1 MTVVSKAE
9 FARHVGVSRPAVTKM
24 VNNGRIPVRADG
36 KINLEEAVVAYEGS
50 KQIGREVS
58 ADNGRKGGR
67 GNTSGQ
73 EKPKKAAPKKK
84 PAKTKPVSPP
94 TPEPEPDDEPITA
107 TGITQ
112 QNLAAQFNKA
122 KLAEK
127 TYQAKLK
134 EIEYKKVRGELLDRD
149 EVAADARATAEDVR
163 GKLFAIA
170 PKLAPQVVDKT
181 PREAQRMI
189 EDAINKALAGFHTSR
204 FAKEH

>member
-24 VNNGRIPVRADG
+24 VNQGRIPVRADG

-58 ADNGRKGGR
+58 AENGRKGGR
-67 GNTSGQ
+67 GNTSGEAKQ
-73 EKPKKAAPKKK
+73 KTKKSEPKKSAPKKS
-84 PAKTKPVSPP
+84 AVTSDDD
-94 TPEPEPDDEPITA
+94 EDDEPITA
-107 TGITQ
+107 TGINQ

-134 EIEYKKVRGELLDRD
+134 EIEYKKARGELLDID
-149 EVAADARATAEDVR
+149 EVREDAKATAEDVR
-163 GKLFAIA
+163 GKLMAIA
-170 PKLAPQVVDKT
+170 PRLAPQIVDKT

-189 EDAINKALAGFHTSR
+189 EESINNALTAFHSSR

>member
-24 VNNGRIPVRADG
+24 VNQGRIPVRSDG

-73 EKPKKAAPKKK
+73 AKAKTTKAKPKKSAPKSE
-84 PAKTKPVSPP
+84 V
-94 TPEPEPDDEPITA
+94 TPDDEEDEPITA
-107 TGITQ
+107 TGINQ

-134 EIEYKKVRGELLDRD
+134 EIEYKKARGELLDID
-149 EVAADARATAEDVR
+149 EVRADAKATAEDVR

-189 EDAINKALAGFHTSR
+189 EEAINRALAAFHSSR
-204 FAKEH
+204 FSKEH

>member
-9 FARHVGVSRPAVTKM
+9 FARHIGVSRPAVSKM
-24 VNNGRIPVRADG
+24 VNAGRIPVRDDG

-67 GNTSGQ
+67 GNTSG
-73 EKPKKAAPKKK
+73 EAKPKPKTKTKKTEPKKSV
-84 PAKTKPVSPP
+84 PVPDD
-94 TPEPEPDDEPITA
+94 TEDDEPITA
-107 TGITQ
+107 TGINQ

-134 EIEYKKVRGELLDRD
+134 EIEYKKARGELLDID
-149 EVAADARATAEDVR
+149 EVRADAKATAEDVR

-189 EDAINKALAGFHTSR
+189 EEAINKALAAFHSSR
-204 FAKEH
+204 FSKEH